1 MFAIYILAILAA
13 VYAILTRLPAI
24 RKKLQQIQLVPEQQ
38 HVPITSEDAYIL
50 RAKTLKSDHAT
61 VISFQTLIETDGA
74 GSWPPRA
81 EHGPQW
87 PSPLRPYHEIY
98 RTLCSSLPCTANLDD
113 DEANVCRCTEFR
125 SRMAKLLRSHIDL
138 TAVDSVLRG
147 STQETEMSPA
157 AWNGFLSCIAYSRH
171 AFRWATIPIVKVTQ
185 ATKFI
190 ELPPELEV
198 AWGFLCDRYQI
209 HSPGGCIM
217 SNHFGNFTDTGELVY
232 KINEGMP
239 DIVQRTE
246 YNFMYSF
253 VMMEKLS
260 FPIYLHIVESIT
272 LFDKGEKAQCFY
284 QTFITAKVSERV
296 WLNHVQG
303 FQGWA
308 AGRIEHGEYV
318 QYDGVQGGQTL
329 MMQVV
334 DAFLGMDAFLTKEA
348 SHRNV
353 PYYQREFVETIRRY
367 AFRHRA
373 LKAGDQDI
381 EQNMESISRIVQIFR
396 ISHRRTARKYL
407 GADAPERK
415 FMTSGESV
423 FQDFKGEA
431 ARKDPL
437 DHVDSLLT
445 KRLNE
450 TKRSSRLCAE
460 RKEPIGPRDD
470 GG

>member
-1 MFAIYILAILAA
+1 MFEIYILALLA
-13 VYAILTRLPAI
+13 V
-24 RKKLQQIQLVPEQQ
+24 V
-38 HVPITSEDAYIL
+38 
-50 RAKTLKSDHAT
+50 DHAT
-61 VISFQTLIETDGA
+61 VTSLQTLIDTDGA

-81 EHGPQW
+81 EHGSQW
-87 PSPLRPYHEIY
+87 PSALRPYHDIY
-98 RTLCSSLPCTANLDD
+98 QALCASLPCTTNLDD
-113 DEANVCRCTEFR
+113 DEANTRRCMDFR
-125 SRMAKLLRSHIDL
+125 SRMAKLLQSHIDL
-138 TAVDSVLRG
+138 DSVKSVLDG
-147 STQETEMSPA
+147 SSQEAEMSPA
-157 AWNGFLSCIAYSRH
+157 SWNGFLSCIAYSRH

-185 ATKFI
+185 ATKLI

-198 AWGFLCDRYQI
+198 AWQFLCDRYKI

-246 YNFMYSF
+246 YNFMNSF

-260 FPIYLHIVESIT
+260 FPIYLHIVESMT
-272 LFDKGEKAQCFY
+272 HFDRGEKAQCIRKLETIQHILQDAFKQFY
-284 QTFITAKVSERV
+284 QTFITAKVSEKV

-308 AGRIEHGEYV
+308 AGRIENGKYV

-334 DAFLGMDAFLTKEA
+334 DAFLGMDAFLTPEA

-353 PYYQREFVETIRRY
+353 PYYQREFVNTVRRH

-373 LKAGDQDI
+373 LKAGDHEI
-381 EQNMESISRIVQIFR
+381 EQNMESISRTVQIFR

-407 GADAPERK
+407 GADAPERT

-423 FQDFKGEA
+423 FKDFKGEA

-450 TKRSSRLCAE
+450 TKQSRRLCLCAKGE
-460 RKEPIGPRDD
+460 ES